1 MPMFK
6 SFTSRSVAAA
16 LIACALFSGNSRAQ
30 TPIFTQV
37 HTVAA
42 TDVAVPVEQSV
53 TIPADGTYQVTLID
67 LGAQNS
73 TPAPL
78 LSAKLAITSGS
89 GTLVGTPITAPGSAQ
104 FTMAAGTYMVH
115 VTGLPDPTKYGSGAF
130 GVQITNTA
138 NNSQVPAF
146 QGYLT
151 LPPSGIPNNR
161 GVLNDTFTVPTTGS
175 YQISL
180 TDFQFPQSLGALTLA
195 ISAQSSQGGAVITML
210 PGGANPVTLQTGTT
224 YYITAG
230 GQAGTA
236 VNAGLYGVNVSPVGG
251 GAPVYS
257 QAVPVGGVTLL
268 ASPTLA
274 PGSYTLQFKDLN
286 FPNQLSSN
294 VGAVVA
300 FNGQAAAQVTGPT
313 SQTFTAVAGTY
324 PVFSLGL
331 PLAPAATGAYS
342 VTLTPQSG
350 APVLSVARAVSAA
363 GSALTA
369 YNYDTTVTTAG
380 SYSLDLADFGL
391 SASFTSLS
399 AAAFQNGFELGSSS
413 LTSAGTLNVTP
424 AAGPVSVL
432 VVAQPGSEGSL
443 FGVDLTA
450 SGSSS
455 PLFATTQGVGQLFG
469 EGSFT
474 VPSSGSYTVTVS
486 DVGFPTKLAKL
497 GAAVTQGANNLGSAF
512 TGGTFTFTGT
522 AGTTYIVSALA
533 QPGTTTTDHA
543 GTYSVTVTPTPAAPV
558 VTLSSSASS
567 VTSGG
572 TVALTWTSQN
582 ATVCTG
588 SSTPSGVWTTS
599 QLTGNAQQ
607 TGAIT
612 TSTTFTLTC
621 TGAGGSATQ
630 TASVTVASSLG
641 GGGHGGGAIGLD
653 LVALLS
659 ALVMGR
665 LVTQHRRIQ

>member
-1 MPMFK
+1 
-6 SFTSRSVAAA
+6 
-16 LIACALFSGNSRAQ
+16 
-30 TPIFTQV
+30 
-37 HTVAA
+37 
-42 TDVAVPVEQSV
+42 
-53 TIPADGTYQVTLID
+53 
-67 LGAQNS
+67 
-73 TPAPL
+73 
-78 LSAKLAITSGS
+78 
-89 GTLVGTPITAPGSAQ
+89 
-104 FTMAAGTYMVH
+104 
-115 VTGLPDPTKYGSGAF
+115 
-130 GVQITNTA
+130 
-138 NNSQVPAF
+138 
-146 QGYLT
+146 
-151 LPPSGIPNNR
+151 
-161 GVLNDTFTVPTTGS
+161 
-175 YQISL
+175 
-180 TDFQFPQSLGALTLA
+180 
-195 ISAQSSQGGAVITML
+195 
-210 PGGANPVTLQTGTT
+210 
-224 YYITAG
+224 
-230 GQAGTA
+230 
-236 VNAGLYGVNVSPVGG
+236 
-251 GAPVYS
+251 
-257 QAVPVGGVTLL
+257 
-268 ASPTLA
+268 
-274 PGSYTLQFKDLN
+274 
-286 FPNQLSSN
+286 
-294 VGAVVA
+294 
-300 FNGQAAAQVTGPT
+300 
-313 SQTFTAVAGTY
+313 
-324 PVFSLGL
+324 
-331 PLAPAATGAYS
+331 
-342 VTLTPQSG
+342 
-350 APVLSVARAVSAA
+350 
-363 GSALTA
+363 
-369 YNYDTTVTTAG
+369 
-380 SYSLDLADFGL
+380 
-391 SASFTSLS
+391 
-399 AAAFQNGFELGSSS
+399 
-413 LTSAGTLNVTP
+413 
-424 AAGPVSVL
+424 

-659 ALVMGR
+659 ALAMGR